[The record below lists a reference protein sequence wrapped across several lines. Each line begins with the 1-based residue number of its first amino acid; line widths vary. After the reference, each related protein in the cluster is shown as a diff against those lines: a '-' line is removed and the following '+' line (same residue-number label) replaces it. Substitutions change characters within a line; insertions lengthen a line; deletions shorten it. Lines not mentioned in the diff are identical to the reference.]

1 MEDSK
6 RARVPRLIVFL
17 CLATLAGTAQKRP
30 IAPADF
36 DSWRALTGQALSNDG
51 HFLAYGLFPQEGDG
65 EVVIRNIAT
74 GKEWREA
81 AGELPQ
87 PAPPDPNS
95 EAPAPLRTIQLSF
108 SHDSKT
114 LVFLSYPRHADI
126 EKARADAKTDKADKT
141 VKAPKPK
148 PQEELVVVDLA
159 TQKDIRTPGVKN
171 FQLPAKGDGVLA
183 YQRYPPPSESES
195 ESKATPEKPASD
207 SSDADA
213 EREDQRGA
221 RTGGSASPP
230 NGDFGSP
237 LILRKLTDQS
247 ERSFPDVLE
256 YQLAKDGKMLAYSVT
271 SPRHD
276 ADGVFVVATSGGEPR
291 TLIGG
296 NGKYQH
302 LAWDDALDEL
312 AFVGNPG
319 SSAENKDEKDEKQAK
334 KPPYNLYLWKTADPK
349 AEEIVNSNT
358 PGLHAGYVLHD
369 HAAVAFSKDGTR
381 LFFGAAPPPPPA
393 HATAIDEDKPSFDLW
408 TAKDDYIQPMQKV
421 RAPADLNRS
430 FRAVYLI
437 PEHKTVQISD
447 ETLSEVTPDDSGRY
461 ALGSD
466 DRAYRRM
473 LDYDDHYADTYLVDT
488 ATNARTLLVKKH
500 LGNLRWSADGHYA
513 LTFDGKDWIAIAV
526 PSGTQVNLTAKVPVH
541 FWNEEEDTPSTPGA
555 YGVAGWTKDDRYV
568 LLYDHYDVWQIA
580 PDGSSAVN
588 LTQGLGRKDKIEF
601 RYVKLEQDPE
611 DKTIDPARPILLRA
625 EDTFTR
631 ESGFYTTRI
640 AGGIGGN
647 DQPHRLLYGA
657 KDFGPPIKAKDADVY
672 ALTAQ
677 TFADYPNLYL
687 TDASMKNLRK
697 VSDANPQ
704 QSSLLWGTDELVAFE
719 NLDGVPLQGIL
730 YKPENF
736 DPHKKYPMIVYLYEK
751 LSQNLNHFIDPKPMD
766 SINISYYVSH
776 GYLVF
781 TPDIVY
787 TTGYPGQSALKCVL
801 GGVNAVVARGFVDE
815 KNIGIQGHS
824 WGGYQIA
831 YMVTQT
837 TRFKAA
843 EDGAPVVNMIAAY
856 DGIRW
861 GPGRPRQFQYEK
873 TQSRIGGTPWEYPM
887 RFIENSPIFMVDRIK
902 TPLLI
907 VHNDADDAVPWYQGI
922 EFFLALR
929 RLDKQAWMFT
939 YNGEPHH
946 LRRRPNQKDYAIR
959 MAQFFDYELKGAPEP
974 GWMQHGIPY
983 LHTPAQLVP

>member
-6 RARVPRLIVFL
+6 RTRVPRLIAFV
-17 CLATLAGTAQKRP
+17 CVATLTTLAAAAQKRP

-36 DSWRALTGQALSNDG
+36 DSWRTLTGQALSNDG

-87 PAPPDPNS
+87 PAAPDPNS
-95 EAPAPLRTIQLSF
+95 EAPAPPRTIQLSF
-108 SHDSKT
+108 SQDSKT

-126 EKARADAKTDKADKT
+126 EKAKADAKTDKTDKT
-141 VKAPKPK
+141 DKPDKTTKAPRPK

-159 TQKDIRTPGVKN
+159 SQKDTRVPGVKN

-183 YQRYPPPSESES
+183 YQRYPPPGEAAAPETPAG
-195 ESKATPEKPASD
+195 SK
-207 SSDADA
+207 SDADA
-213 EREDQRGA
+213 EAEDQRGA
-221 RTGGSASPP
+221 RAGGNASTS
-230 NGDFGSP
+230 NSDFGSV
-237 LILRKLTDQS
+237 LILRKLADQS
-247 ERSFPDVLE
+247 ERSIPDVLE
-256 YQLAKDGKMLAYSVT
+256 YQLAKDGKMLAYSVA

-276 ADGVFVVATSGGEPR
+276 ADGVFAVSTSGGDPR
-291 TLIGG
+291 ALIAGK
-296 NGKYQH
+296 GKYEH

-312 AFVGNPG
+312 AFIGNPNP
-319 SSAENKDEKDEKQAK
+319 STENTDEKAAKDDLQAR
-334 KPPYNLYLWKTADPK
+334 KPLYNLYLWKTADPK
-349 AEEIVNSNT
+349 AEEVVSSKT
-358 PGLHAGYVLHD
+358 PGLHPGYVLHD
-369 HAAVAFSKDGTR
+369 HASLTFSKDGTR

-430 FRAVYLI
+430 FRAVYLV
-437 PEHKTVQISD
+437 PEHKTVQLSD
-447 ETLSEVTPDDSGRY
+447 ETLPEVTPDDSGRY

-473 LDYDDHYADTYLVDT
+473 LDYDDRYADTYLVDT
-488 ATNARTLLVKKH
+488 ATDARTLLVKKH
-500 LGNLRWSADGHYA
+500 LGNLRWSGDGHYA
-513 LTFDGKDWIAIAV
+513 LTFDGKDWIAIAI
-526 PSGTQVNLTAKVPVH
+526 PSGAQVNLTAKLPVH
-541 FWNEEEDTPSTPGA
+541 FWNEEEDTPGTPGPF
-555 YGVAGWTKDDRYV
+555 GVAGWTKDDKYV

-588 LTQGLGRKDKIEF
+588 LTQGLGRKGKVEF
-601 RYVKLEQDPE
+601 RYVKLDKDPE
-611 DKTIDPARPILLRA
+611 DKTIDPAQPLLLRA
-625 EDTFTR
+625 EDTLTR
-631 ESGFYTTRI
+631 ESGFYTAR
-640 AGGIGGN
+640 IGGQ
-647 DQPHRLLYGA
+647 DQPHRLLYAA

-687 TDASMKNLRK
+687 TDASMKNLRRA
-697 VSDANPQ
+697 SDANPQ
-704 QSSLLWGTDELVAFE
+704 QASLLWGTDELVAFE

-751 LSQNLNHFIDPKPMD
+751 LSENLNHFVDPKPMD

-843 EDGAPVVNMIAAY
+843 EDGAPVANMISAY

-861 GPGRPRQFQYEK
+861 GPGPAASVPVREDPEPYRRN
-873 TQSRIGGTPWEYPM
+873 TLAVP
-887 RFIENSPIFMVDRIK
+887 
-902 TPLLI
+902 
-907 VHNDADDAVPWYQGI
+907 DAVYR
-922 EFFLALR
+922 EL
-929 RLDKQAWMFT
+929 
-939 YNGEPHH
+939 PHLH
-946 LRRRPNQKDYAIR
+946 GRPHPNASADR
-959 MAQFFDYELKGAPEP
+959 P
-974 GWMQHGIPY
+974 
-983 LHTPAQLVP
+983 